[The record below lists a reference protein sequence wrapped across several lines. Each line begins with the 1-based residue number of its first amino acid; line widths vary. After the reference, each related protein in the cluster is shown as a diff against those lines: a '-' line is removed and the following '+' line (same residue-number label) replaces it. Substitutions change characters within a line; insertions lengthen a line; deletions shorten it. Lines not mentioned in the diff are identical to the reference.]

1 MSLVICNMMI
11 IMLFGIVECCWLTA
25 YTLYTVP
32 LRIHVGASFNLFIEQ
47 VHLRD

>member
-1 MSLVICNMMI
+1 MSLVICNMI
-11 IMLFGIVECCWLTA
+11 IHVIWHCGMLLA
-25 YTLYTVP
+25 DNLYTVP